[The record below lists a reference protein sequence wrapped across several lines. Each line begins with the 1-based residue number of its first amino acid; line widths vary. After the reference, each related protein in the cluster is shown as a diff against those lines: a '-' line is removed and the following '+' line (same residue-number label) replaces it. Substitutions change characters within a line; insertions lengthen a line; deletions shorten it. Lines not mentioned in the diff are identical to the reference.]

1 MIAVIPKK
9 KILFNLGFN
18 IKLKIITKIPP
29 TNHNIPP
36 SLWVSFQIYSL
47 SKVQGV
53 LIPIK

>member
-18 IKLKIITKIPP
+18 IKLKITTKIPP
-29 TNHNIPP
+29 INHSIPP